1 MVARELAVKLV
12 ELATEHPDAEV
23 IIQVGDWASDIDG
36 ILYLDECGQTDSGM
50 FYYSKDDYIA
60 DFGEN
65 AEPIE
70 FSERIFILGE

>member
-12 ELATEHPDAEV
+12 ELAIEHPDAEV
-23 IIQVGDWASDIDG
+23 KIQSGDYATDIDD
-36 ILYLDECGQTDSGM
+36 IFYESECGQTDWGM

-60 DFGEN
+60 DFGED

-70 FSERIFILGE
+70 FSEKIFISGE

>member
-12 ELATEHPDAEV
+12 ELAIEHPDAEV
-23 IIQVGDWASDIDG
+23 KVQVGDWTADVDG
-36 ILYLDECGQTDSGM
+36 ILYLKECGQTDYGA

-60 DFGEN
+60 DFGED

-70 FSERIFILGE
+70 FSEIIFIFGE

>member
-12 ELATEHPDAEV
+12 ELAIEHPDAEV
-23 IIQVGDWASDIDG
+23 KIQVDDWVVDIDG
-36 ILYLDECGQTDSGM
+36 ILYLDGCGQTDSGL

-60 DFGEN
+60 DFGED

-70 FSERIFILGE
+70 FSEMIFIFGE

>member
-12 ELATEHPDAEV
+12 EFAIEHPDAEV
-23 IIQVGDWASDIDG
+23 EIQVDDWTVDIEDIFYEG
-36 ILYLDECGQTDSGM
+36 ECGQTDWGV

-60 DFGEN
+60 DFGED

-70 FSERIFILGE
+70 FSEKIFILGE